1 MITTNI
7 KTFDF
12 NKTGFSFFKTL
23 PGGHNWP
30 VVYLIE
36 DGKELYIWETTNIYA
51 RSNQHIK
58 NKERKKLPT
67 IHIIS
72 DEEYNKSAILDTESF
87 LIQYMF
93 ADGKFKLQ
101 NANKWILNHNY
112 FDREKY
118 KAKMV
123 SIWNELQNKWLV
135 NQDLVQLKNS
145 DIFKYSP
152 YKALTEDQLDI
163 VENLVE
169 KIKQGNK
176 EAFIINW
183 KPWTGKTILAIY
195 LVKALAD
202 NEETKHLKVWLVI
215 PMSSLRTTVE
225 RVFAKIKGLNRSIVI
240 GPSDVIKDEL
250 INWKT
255 WMYDILIIDE
265 SHRLKRR
272 RNIVNYNSHDTI
284 NKKLELW
291 LEWTELD
298 WIMKSSKQQILLYD
312 ANQSIRP
319 SDVSAWDFKKLRATY
334 YDLETQVR
342 IEWGQEFID
351 FVENIFDLQKPK
363 DINFKNYDFKIF
375 ENLDD
380 MVSTIKMKDKEYWLA
395 RLVAWFAWPWISKDN
410 KSLYDIQLWE
420 TKLQWNYT
428 NKDWVNSPNAVNE
441 VWCIHTVQWYDLNY
455 VGVIIGPELSY
466 DPIIN
471 KFIIMN
477 DNYHDTNGWRGVED
491 PEELKWYIINIY
503 KTLLTRGIKW
513 CYIYCVDASL
523 QTYFNKIFS

>member
-23 PGGHNWP
+23 TCGDNLP
-30 VVYLIE
+30 VVFLIE
-36 DGKELYIWETTNIYA
+36 DCNVLYFLVTTNIYA
-51 RSNQHIK
+51 CSNEHIK

-202 NEETKHLKVWLVI
+202 NEETKHLNIAL
-215 PMSSLRTTVE
+215 
-225 RVFAKIKGLNRSIVI
+225 SI
-240 GPSDVIKDEL
+240 
-250 INWKT
+250 
-255 WMYDILIIDE
+255 
-265 SHRLKRR
+265 
-272 RNIVNYNSHDTI
+272 
-284 NKKLELW
+284 
-291 LEWTELD
+291 
-298 WIMKSSKQQILLYD
+298 
-312 ANQSIRP
+312 
-319 SDVSAWDFKKLRATY
+319 
-334 YDLETQVR
+334 
-342 IEWGQEFID
+342 
-351 FVENIFDLQKPK
+351 
-363 DINFKNYDFKIF
+363 
-375 ENLDD
+375 
-380 MVSTIKMKDKEYWLA
+380 
-395 RLVAWFAWPWISKDN
+395 
-410 KSLYDIQLWE
+410 
-420 TKLQWNYT
+420 
-428 NKDWVNSPNAVNE
+428 
-441 VWCIHTVQWYDLNY
+441 
-455 VGVIIGPELSY
+455 
-466 DPIIN
+466 
-471 KFIIMN
+471 
-477 DNYHDTNGWRGVED
+477 
-491 PEELKWYIINIY
+491 
-503 KTLLTRGIKW
+503 
-513 CYIYCVDASL
+513 
-523 QTYFNKIFS
+523 